1 MQGTVLEVAVAAG
14 DRVTAGALICV
25 VEAMKMENEIV
36 AHRDG
41 LVTEVRVR
49 RGEQVAEGELIAVIE
64 SEPAAE

>member
-1 MQGTVLEVAVAAG
+1 
-14 DRVTAGALICV
+14 
-25 VEAMKMENEIV
+25 MKMENEIV

-41 LVTEVRVR
+41 LVTEVRVG